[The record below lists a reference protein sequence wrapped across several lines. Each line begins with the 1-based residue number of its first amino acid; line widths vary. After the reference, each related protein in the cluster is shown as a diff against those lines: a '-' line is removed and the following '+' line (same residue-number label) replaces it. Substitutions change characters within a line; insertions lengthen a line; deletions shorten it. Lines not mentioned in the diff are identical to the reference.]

1 MLKPMKPFASRT
13 ASNTPN
19 PLHPLKKTHISIYHP
34 HSQRNQENQV
44 EETTTPKKTMNPSPS
59 PPPPSTPPPPNP
71 PPQNPMDLVASA
83 LTHNSPKLLQ
93 QALDLFSTAS
103 RRGLTPTVR
112 DRILNLAVKRAKPD
126 LVRYLLD
133 GNVGCSVEG
142 VRPGSVGVAARGEGG
157 EEEGK
162 EGDVIKVLDVLVERG
177 WDVNG
182 RYTDRLVFGF
192 VFDFV
197 FDSVFD
203 FV

>member
-1 MLKPMKPFASRT
+1 
-13 ASNTPN
+13 
-19 PLHPLKKTHISIYHP
+19 
-34 HSQRNQENQV
+34 
-44 EETTTPKKTMNPSPS
+44 MNPSTS
-59 PPPPSTPPPPNP
+59 PSTTPNP

-83 LTHNSPKLLQ
+83 LTHNSPALIQ
-93 QALDLFSTAS
+93 QALDLVSTTS

-133 GNVGCSVEG
+133 GNAGCSVEG

-182 RYTDRLVFGF
+182 RYTDRWVLILILILVLFLF
-192 VFDFV
+192 LFEFCRARTW
-197 FDSVFD
+197 
-203 FV
+203 

>member
-1 MLKPMKPFASRT
+1 M
-13 ASNTPN
+13 
-19 PLHPLKKTHISIYHP
+19 
-34 HSQRNQENQV
+34 
-44 EETTTPKKTMNPSPS
+44 
-59 PPPPSTPPPPNP
+59 
-71 PPQNPMDLVASA
+71 
-83 LTHNSPKLLQ
+83 
-93 QALDLFSTAS
+93 
-103 RRGLTPTVR
+103 
-112 DRILNLAVKRAKPD
+112 
-126 LVRYLLD
+126 RYLLD
-133 GNVGCSVEG
+133 GDAGCSVEG

-157 EEEGK
+157 EE